1 MGHLTR
7 VANDVVNA
15 QEKGENIE
23 AIKALVKGIVLWL
36 LFVVPLFLKLLAYRY
51 FVFKTILRLVGQ
63 YL

>member
-23 AIKALVKGIVLWL
+23 AIKALVKGILYWL